1 MPYPTVAPSPPVNTN
16 PQSGWG
22 LVPDVPGSTG
32 KDKPPAL
39 NTAKTGSL
47 TVVGGQTISVGPS
60 GLSVDGT
67 TLKLGSTITLGSIPV
82 ILQTS
87 DLIIGGAHVPLTSGP
102 ANPTENPTVNPT
114 AHPTA
119 NPTISPASTT
129 SLIAQLTDGTS
140 TTSVTFVPTSYSAY
154 SDLSTT
160 LTTQTTD
167 SGHHTVP
174 IVIGPHGRGWVCI
187 LCAGGGGGSF
197 HWPGPIPFP
206 KFAPPCIGNCGGGGG
221 GGGKGNPSNPTSD
234 KRTTTNEQCTS
245 TKTASDCSVF
255 CSSTGSSSTCYSTK
269 CYSTVTGCSAIGTT
283 ITTGPPKSTAP
294 TEKYQPFILDEE
306 IPVNAAA
313 VDSLAS
319 AMTFPSTTDTS
330 GAGTSTTSNPSS
342 SPTCNRM
349 SNVGPDPN
357 FANSLAAIFC
367 DTSKTDFSKDASK
380 VLAAKDL
387 SPTESIYPGLS
398 LRFEYKKSNGNC
410 PLNCKDTYKILISAC
425 KITFRLRLL
434 IA

>member
-1 MPYPTVAPSPPVNTN
+1 
-16 PQSGWG
+16 
-22 LVPDVPGSTG
+22 
-32 KDKPPAL
+32 
-39 NTAKTGSL
+39 
-47 TVVGGQTISVGPS
+47 
-60 GLSVDGT
+60 
-67 TLKLGSTITLGSIPV
+67 LGSIPV

-206 KFAPPCIGNCGGGGG
+206 KFAPPCIGNCG
-221 GGGKGNPSNPTSD
+221 
-234 KRTTTNEQCTS
+234 
-245 TKTASDCSVF
+245 A
-255 CSSTGSSSTCYSTK
+255 
-269 CYSTVTGCSAIGTT
+269 A
-283 ITTGPPKSTAP
+283 
-294 TEKYQPFILDEE
+294 
-306 IPVNAAA
+306 AAA
-313 VDSLAS
+313 VREIRATPLLINVQ
-319 AMTFPSTTDTS
+319 PQ
-330 GAGTSTTSNPSS
+330 
-342 SPTCNRM
+342 M
-349 SNVGPDPN
+349 SNVRPRRQQAIVVYSALRQDRHR
-357 FANSLAAIFC
+357 LA
-367 DTSKTDFSKDASK
+367 TLRSVT
-380 VLAAKDL
+380 VL
-387 SPTESIYPGLS
+387 
-398 LRFEYKKSNGNC
+398 
-410 PLNCKDTYKILISAC
+410 
-425 KITFRLRLL
+425 
-434 IA
+434 